1 MLFRRTGLATVIAAM
16 SAALPAV
23 ADEYAGFPAD
33 DAEVIVVTAAG
44 FEQQLRDAPA
54 SISVLTNIDLQ
65 QRQHTNIAEA
75 LADIPGVDIRN
86 GVGKTGGLNMEDSG
100 NPDDYHVGRASCR
113 EGVELV
119 VVA

>member
-1 MLFRRTGLATVIAAM
+1 M
-16 SAALPAV
+16 SSALCAV
-23 ADEYAGFPAD
+23 VDEYEVFPSD
-33 DAEVIVVTAAG
+33 DAEEIVVTADG

-86 GVGKTGGLNMEDSG
+86 GVGKTGGLYIELRGM
-100 NPDDYHVGRASCR
+100 PDDYTLILFDGRRQNSSRNIALNGF
-113 EGVELV
+113 GVYYTSFLL
-119 VVA
+119 